1 MRGKGEGA
9 GGGKGVFGSHVKR
22 ARGAWEGLLGRG
34 PMGMWVLCFVAW
46 LLKRAWE
53 VLSGESMVMWGGAQ
67 RGTTAACFPYYYS
80 ATA

>member
-1 MRGKGEGA
+1 
-9 GGGKGVFGSHVKR
+9 
-22 ARGAWEGLLGRG
+22 
-34 PMGMWVLCFVAW
+34 MGMWVLCFVAW

-80 ATA
+80 WYAGLTMLVSKSIEPITAYI